1 MHIVSGE
8 LRKAPYVK
16 PNVGSDGQS
25 CLFIVELSE
34 MIKDF
39 KTGEKSYTN
48 YSAAL
53 FAKGGQIDFYNTAL
67 VEGNFIVVTGDKIK
81 IKVSDCGQYT
91 KLELENA
98 RLENSKYIESTGQQQ
113 TGGFA
118 QPQAQQQPNQGYV
131 PQQQAQQQQ
140 MQQQPQQSYAPQQP
154 QQPQAMGQQVAQQQP
169 QQQYQQPNQ
178 ANPGDIP
185 F

>member
-16 PNVGSDGQS
+16 PNVGPDGQS

-34 MIKDF
+34 MIKDRQ
-39 KTGEKSYTN
+39 TGEKSYTN

-53 FAKGGQIDFYNTAL
+53 FAKGGQIDFYNSAL

-98 RLENSKYIESTGQQQ
+98 RLENSKYIESAGQQQ
-113 TGGFA
+113 QPGGFA
-118 QPQAQQQPNQGYV
+118 QQPQQQPQQ
-131 PQQQAQQQQ
+131 QQQAPQQQ
-140 MQQQPQQSYAPQQP
+140 MQQQPQPQGFAPQQQQAP
-154 QQPQAMGQQVAQQQP
+154 QQQMQPQQ
-169 QQQYQQPNQ
+169 QQQYQQPQ
-178 ANPGDIP
+178 GQPQNPNDPP

>member
-16 PNVGSDGQS
+16 PNVGQDGQS

-34 MIKDF
+34 MIKDRQ
-39 KTGEKSYTN
+39 TGEKSYTN

-113 TGGFA
+113 PDGFA
-118 QPQAQQQPNQGYV
+118 Q
-131 PQQQAQQQQ
+131 
-140 MQQQPQQSYAPQQP
+140 
-154 QQPQAMGQQVAQQQP
+154 QQQP
-169 QQQYQQPNQ
+169 QQQPHQGGYQQPPAQQPVPQQQQQVHQQQMQPQQQYQQPQSQPQQPNQ
-178 ANPGDIP
+178 ANPGDIQ